1 MKAPKDIVE
10 ALRVLGVVGRK
21 MEYRMKMIILS
32 IRKKIIKNNKRKRMG
47 IPMLRKAA
55 YRKAMKN
62 RRRHVR
68 EIVAL
73 DHKIQKEEL

>member
-1 MKAPKDIVE
+1 MKVLKDIVE
-10 ALRVLGVVGRK
+10 ALRALGDAGRK
-21 MEYRMKMIILS
+21 TEYNMKMIILS

-47 IPMLRKAA
+47 TPMLRKAA

-68 EIVAL
+68 EIMAL
-73 DHKIQKEEL
+73 DCKIQKEEL